1 MALSWGGTLARKINA
16 EGNLQDFKPQTG
28 AAPLDVGAGTVTVSD
43 VVINLTGSG
52 SDIFVSMA
60 TPAGT
65 TGTHYMVIVND
76 ATSFD
81 IVSVDTAGATVTTDE
96 SVVSWAILS

>member
-1 MALSWGGTLARKINA
+1 
-16 EGNLQDFKPQTG
+16 GNLQDFKPQTG
-28 AAPLDVGAGTVTVSD
+28 AAQLIATTGTVTINN

-60 TPAGT
+60 TPSVGT

>member
-28 AAPLDVGAGTVTVSD
+28 AAQFGAGTGTVTINN
-43 VVINLTGSG
+43 VVVNLTGSG
-52 SDIFVSMA
+52 SDIFVSMV
-60 TPAGT
+60 TPGGT

-81 IVSVDTAGATVTTDE
+81 IVSVNTAGATVTTDD